1 MDTRISVRSA
11 EILSRIIAGVALLVR
26 SPRDAPLTADCHVFD
41 CVWSSGSRAAP
52 SGGSLS
58 FWRPRALPGYGI
70 LGDCAVAGRGLHSFT
85 LELNLSNSRTHS

>member
-1 MDTRISVRSA
+1 
-11 EILSRIIAGVALLVR
+11 
-26 SPRDAPLTADCHVFD
+26 
-41 CVWSSGSRAAP
+41 VWSSGSRAAP